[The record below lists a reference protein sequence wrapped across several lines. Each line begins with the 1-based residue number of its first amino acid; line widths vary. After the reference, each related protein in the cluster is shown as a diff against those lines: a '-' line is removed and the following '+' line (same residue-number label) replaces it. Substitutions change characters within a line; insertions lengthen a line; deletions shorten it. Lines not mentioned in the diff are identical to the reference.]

1 MRMNIEA
8 ERARAG
14 MTTNELSEKLGISQ
28 KTYVKYVNG
37 SPISSDV
44 LEKMAELF
52 NCSIDYLLGILA
64 AEMIA
69 LGDEEVAKKVDAWKA
84 GLGAKIE
91 KANKD
96 LAEVKYDYKCN

>member
-14 MTTNELSEKLGISQ
+14 MTKNELSEKLGISQ

-52 NCSIDYLLGILA
+52 NCSIDYLLGIDRHDNESA
-64 AEMIA
+64 
-69 LGDEEVAKKVDAWKA
+69 
-84 GLGAKIE
+84 
-91 KANKD
+91 
-96 LAEVKYDYKCN
+96 

>member
-14 MTTNELSEKLGISQ
+14 MTKNELSEKLGISQ

-44 LEKMAELF
+44 LEKMAVLF
-52 NCSIDYLLGILA
+52 NYSIDYLLG
-64 AEMIA
+64 
-69 LGDEEVAKKVDAWKA
+69 VDRHDNESA
-84 GLGAKIE
+84 
-91 KANKD
+91 
-96 LAEVKYDYKCN
+96 

>member
-14 MTTNELSEKLGISQ
+14 MTKNELSEKLGISQ

-44 LEKMAELF
+44 LEKMAVLC
-52 NCSIDYLLGILA
+52 NCSIDYLLGIDRHDNESA
-64 AEMIA
+64 
-69 LGDEEVAKKVDAWKA
+69 
-84 GLGAKIE
+84 
-91 KANKD
+91 
-96 LAEVKYDYKCN
+96 